1 MRLYF
6 MRHGVAEDRSASGLD
21 ADRQLTEA
29 GLEEV
34 DILATAYAALDL
46 GIEVV
51 LTSPLVRARQTAET
65 VARAIGLGDKVIVS
79 EGLAGG
85 FSLDIL
91 QSILQ
96 EVPKARRVLLV
107 GHEPT
112 LGQVV
117 SELIGGGT
125 IHVRKA
131 ALAVVRTDRIAR
143 GEGMLE
149 MLVPASVVVELF
161 RGRAD
166 Q

>member
-1 MRLYF
+1 
-6 MRHGVAEDRSASGLD
+6 MRHGVAEDRSPSGLD

-34 DILATAYAALDL
+34 GILATAYAALDL
-46 GIEVV
+46 GIEVI

-65 VARAIGLGDKVIVS
+65 VARAMGLGDRVIVS
-79 EGLAGG
+79 DGLAES

-91 QSILQ
+91 QTILQ
-96 EVPKARRVLLV
+96 DVPKARRVLLV

-117 SELIGGGT
+117 SGLTGGGT
-125 IHVRKA
+125 IHLRKA

-149 MLVPASVVVELF
+149 MLLPASVVVGLF
-161 RGRAD
+161 RGRAE